1 MIHNHPLLTL
11 TGRILMSAS
20 TTATT
25 SSTSTR
31 GFWERLWRLSGIN
44 FVVFVIVAYLIYGYP
59 PPVGASADALGAFY
73 DGHRTRI
80 LIAAAFSALNVL
92 NLMRFAAALRTTLA
106 DAGQDG
112 WGTAATALSA
122 AVGGLFLVLL
132 TVSAALAYSIAG
144 SGNQTL
150 TAGLNDFVWAL
161 VVLSSFPRAMLIMS
175 GSFGLWRAGLISN
188 RLFGAG
194 VAVVVLGVRG
204 GTTWLRGGFWAPDG
218 AYSRF
223 VWPIIGLVWIA
234 VVGRA
239 LDKNPTTRA
248 GWGAGDT

>member
-92 NLMRFAAALRTTLA
+92 NLMCFAAALRTTLA

-112 WGTAATALSA
+112 WGAAATASSA
-122 AVGGLFLVLL
+122 AVGGRFLVLL
-132 TVSAALAYSIAG
+132 TVSAALADSIPG

-150 TAGLNDFVWAL
+150 TAGLNDFAWVL
-161 VVLSSFPRAMLIMS
+161 VLLSSFPRAMLIMAR
-175 GSFGLWRAGLISN
+175 SFGLWRAGLISIA
-188 RLFGAG
+188 LFGAG
-194 VAVVVLGVRG
+194 VAVV
-204 GTTWLRGGFWAPDG
+204 
-218 AYSRF
+218 
-223 VWPIIGLVWIA
+223 
-234 VVGRA
+234 
-239 LDKNPTTRA
+239 
-248 GWGAGDT
+248 